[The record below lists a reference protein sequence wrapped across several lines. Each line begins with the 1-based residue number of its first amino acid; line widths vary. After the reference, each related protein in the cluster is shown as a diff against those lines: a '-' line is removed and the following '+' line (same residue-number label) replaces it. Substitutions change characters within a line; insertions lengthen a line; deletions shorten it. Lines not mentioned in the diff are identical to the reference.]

1 MDKLFFDTNI
11 LLDVLEK
18 RAPWFPEAFECL
30 ARVQSG
36 QCSGAITVLSLSDI
50 AYIQRATPPATLL
63 AAFRRL
69 RSFLEVAALTQ
80 ETVDAALDRQLGD
93 LEDGF
98 QLEAAINWGATH
110 LLTRNVE
117 DFPSGA
123 PIQVL
128 SPSDYLDR

>member
-1 MDKLFFDTNI
+1 MDKLFFDTNV

-36 QCSGAITVLSLSDI
+36 QCSGAITALSLSDI
-50 AYIQRATPPATLL
+50 AYIQRATPPSTLV

-69 RSFLEVAALTQ
+69 RSFLEVAALTKQ
-80 ETVDAALDRQLGD
+80 TVDAALNLQLED

-98 QLEAAINWGATH
+98 QLEAAIEWGATH
-110 LLTRNVE
+110 LLTRNVQ
-117 DFPSGA
+117 DFPSDA
-123 PIQVL
+123 PIRIL
-128 SPSDYLDR
+128 SPSDYLGL